1 MRYSVIIPC
10 YNATATLAACL
21 QSLRDQD
28 FAREAFEIVVVDDC
42 STDDS
47 RAIAAEFG
55 CRIVECATNKGP
67 GVARNLGAAAAQS
80 EILAYTDSD
89 CIVPSGWLRN
99 LDRHFADEAVQTVFG
114 GYCGTA
120 RDTPMEI
127 FAFLE
132 CLYRQTQMDFHIELS
147 STSNFA
153 CRKSAFAAVG
163 GFPLY
168 SLWGADPEAE
178 PFWGNED
185 MDIGYLLYQ
194 RFGEG
199 VCWDGDNGVV
209 HRFRSTLWTYAKQQA
224 FFASASMVSFC
235 KYPGLRSASNDEG
248 RVSALAQ
255 LTSIVPL
262 AGLLGAWLW
271 WPTLFL
277 APLLSVAGVVL
288 ANAGFMRL
296 MCERESRWHYRL
308 RFPLYLIG
316 RNIAWT
322 LGAVRGVW
330 WGIGSFFGSER
341 RAAVQTAN

>member
-10 YNATATLAACL
+10 YNASATLAACL
-21 QSLRDQD
+21 QSLHDQD

-47 RAIAAEFG
+47 RAIAAKFG
-55 CRIVECATNKGP
+55 CRIVECAINKGP
-67 GVARNLGAAAAQS
+67 GVARNLGAEAAQG
-80 EILAYTDSD
+80 EILAYTDTD
-89 CIVPSGWLRN
+89 CFVPSGWLRN
-99 LDRHFADEAVQTVFG
+99 LDRHFVDDAVQTVFG

-120 RDTPMEI
+120 RDTPMEV

-132 CLYRQTQMDFHIELS
+132 CHYRQNHMSFHIELS

-168 SLWGADPEAE
+168 SLWAADPEVA

-194 RFGEG
+194 RYGEG
-199 VCWDGDNGVV
+199 VRWDQDNGVF
-209 HRFRSTLWTYAKQQA
+209 HHFRSTLWTYAKQQA

-235 KYPGLRSASNDEG
+235 RYPGLRSASNPEG
-248 RVSALAQ
+248 RFSALAQ
-255 LTSIVPL
+255 LASIAPL
-262 AGLLGAWLW
+262 AGVRGGWLW
-271 WPTLFL
+271 WPALFL
-277 APLLSVAGVVL
+277 APLLSLAGVVR
-288 ANAGFMRL
+288 ANASFVGLMR
-296 MCERESRWHYRL
+296 EREPRWHYRL

-316 RNIAWT
+316 RNLAWS
-322 LGAVRGVW
+322 LGAFRGMW

-341 RAAVQTAN
+341 RVAVQTAN